1 MHHAIRTSLLS
12 ASLLLALSSIAQ
24 AAPMAGITATE
35 VVFFDSINPQNI
47 VIRRPINGLAAGEI
61 LLGIDTRPVNGG
73 LYGVTSQG
81 RVAVIDPFTGNVSLI
96 GAGSLLTGTA
106 FGIDFNPVPDRIRLV
121 SNDNSNLR
129 LNPDTGA
136 IAGTDTPLSPA
147 GSKVGAA
154 YDRNFA
160 GTTITTLFLIDS
172 TTDTLARQ
180 GGVDGTPSPNGGLIT
195 DIGPLG
201 VDTSNVVGF
210 DISSGGAA
218 VASLNTT
225 GGTTG
230 LYNINLATGA
240 ATLIS
245 NFPANTQVT
254 DVTFIGALPTP
265 LVPVS
270 TLSNW
275 GIAGLIGAF
284 ALLAVFGLRRYSN

>member
-1 MHHAIRTSLLS
+1 MRHPISTSLLS
-12 ASLLLALSSIAQ
+12 ASLLLAISSIAH

-35 VVFFDSINPQNI
+35 IVFFDSITPQNI
-47 VIRRPINGLAAGEI
+47 VIRRNLTGLAAGEV
-61 LLGIDTRPVNGG
+61 LLGIDARPSNGG

-81 RVAVIDPFTGNVSLI
+81 RVAVIDPFTGNVGLI
-96 GAGSLLTGTA
+96 GTGNALTGTA

-136 IAGTDTPLSPA
+136 IAGTDTTLTPA

-160 GTTITTLFLIDS
+160 GTTVTTLFVIDS
-172 TTDTLARQ
+172 ASDTLARQ
-180 GGVDGTPSPNGGLIT
+180 GGVDGTPSPNGGVIT

-210 DISSGGAA
+210 DISSGGSA

-230 LYNINLATGA
+230 LYNINLSTGA

-254 DVTFIGALPTP
+254 DVTFIGAIPTP

-270 TLSNW
+270 TLSKL
-275 GIAGLIGAF
+275 GIAGLIAGL
-284 ALLAVFGLRRYSN
+284 ALLAVFGLRRNS